1 MKYED
6 FELVFCQSK
15 NFQLMRTGP
24 DRLEIWFRSAPGQ
37 YDENADYVASFCMM
51 PPEQRKLVLD
61 AIQAG
66 YDFARRQQAPVA
78 SERVDGAAEGQR

>member
-1 MKYED
+1 MRRT
-6 FELVFCQSK
+6 K
-15 NFQLMRTGP
+15 NFEMLRTGANK
-24 DRLEIWFRSAPGQ
+24 LEIWFHGVPGQ

-78 SERVDGAAEGQR
+78 SERVDSEAEGQR